1 MDTQTEV
8 SAPREETP
16 AGGGAAGQRGAAA
29 TVWAEMV
36 EGRRRLLAD
45 VIDGRADEVDVG
57 DLTLAVELDLP
68 HAQSDHMRL
77 LRAASLAIQYQR
89 EDPAGR
95 PEAALRKRLALA
107 LGVDAAE
114 LEAYTLVLGREIRY
128 REKTGSSPLSNLPRL
143 VGAEPPEQS
152 LPEPLAL
159 PAGRRSK
166 HDPAEYVELAEQGL
180 NNTQIARHLGD
191 VSEAAVRR
199 GLEAADY
206 RSGLGRCRPGSA
218 RPFAGRFKRS
228 GP

>member
-1 MDTQTEV
+1 MDTQIEV

-16 AGGGAAGQRGAAA
+16 AGAGAFGQRGAAA

-45 VIDGRADEVDVG
+45 VIDGRAEEVDVG
-57 DLTLAVELDLP
+57 DLTLAVELDVP
-68 HAQSDHMRL
+68 QTQSDHMRL

-95 PEAALRKRLALA
+95 SEAALRKRLALVF
-107 LGVDAAE
+107 GVDAAE
-114 LEAYTLVLGREIRY
+114 LGAYELVLGREIRY

-143 VGAEPPEQS
+143 VGADLPEPA

-166 HDPAEYVELAEQGL
+166 RDPSEYVALAEEGL
-180 NNTQIARHLGD
+180 NNTEIARRLGD
-191 VSEAAVRR
+191 VSEASVRR
-199 GLEAADY
+199 GLSAAGY
-206 RSGLGRCRPGSA
+206 ERP
-218 RPFAGRFKRS
+218 R
-228 GP
+228 